1 MSVITLI
8 VYALPPL
15 ALILVFKFIEH
26 RAKHMHC
33 ICPTCG
39 SSFKVS
45 PMTLVFTIRFELTAL
60 LTCPVCGYSAMMNF
74 INDEK

>member
-1 MSVITLI
+1 MSILTLM

-15 ALILVFKFIEH
+15 ALILVFKFIDH

-33 ICPTCG
+33 VCPNCG

-45 PMTLVFTIRFELTAL
+45 PMTLLFTIRFGLTAL
-60 LTCPVCGYSAMMNF
+60 LTCPVCGYRAMMNF

>member
-33 ICPTCG
+33 VCPNCG

-45 PMTLVFTIRFELTAL
+45 PMTLVFTIRF
-60 LTCPVCGYSAMMNF
+60 G
-74 INDEK
+74 